1 VTPERWERIE
11 ALYHD
16 AEALPPDRRDEF
28 LAEACG
34 NDHDLR
40 RDVAS
45 LLDEPVSPGGFLSQ
59 PAILRAAHMLGDAPA
74 ASMTGRSVG
83 RYQLHAL
90 IGAGGMGE
98 VYHSHDATLARDVA
112 VKILPP
118 AFIND
123 SDRLARLEREARML
137 AAVNHPNI
145 CAIYGVEEANGI
157 RFLLLE
163 LVEGDTLADRLVQAA
178 SPVAAGLPLP
188 EVLNIARQL
197 ADALE
202 AAHDKGIIH
211 RDLKPANIKIT
222 PQGVVKVLDF
232 GLAKSLAAGSAPD
245 ITHVPDG
252 KMGHEA
258 DGAVVGTAAY
268 MSPEQARGSR
278 VDSRTDIWAFGCVLF
293 EMLTGRLPFAGGT
306 ASDTIAKILEREPDW
321 TALPAETPAAI
332 RRVLLRCLVKD
343 HKKRIRDIG
352 DVRLEIDAVDE
363 VLPAVV
369 TATSTV
375 RRRSSALSWLPYLGM
390 AALATAFGLVEW
402 RRPAIQDNPLD
413 PSVSTIRK
421 LTDWEGSEGAAAISP
436 DGKFVAFLADKDG
449 EVDVWVT
456 QIGAHKPVN
465 VTLDVP
471 PLDPPTMLRTLG
483 FTGGGE
489 IWFTP
494 PSAGGP
500 AGQKMLVPVT
510 GGPGRPLLGST
521 AATPAWSWDGSHLA
535 YFENDEGDP
544 MYVADGAAADPINV
558 VPPSRDWPHN
568 HHPTWSFD
576 DLWIYFTRGHVYG
589 LNETDEMDI
598 WRIRP
603 AGGPPERMTTANT
616 DITSL
621 TALDA
626 RTLLYVGRSENREG
640 PWLWSLDTVT
650 KARRRI
656 SSGLERYTSV
666 AASHDG
672 QRIVAT
678 IANPTSRLWS
688 VPLDRPAGS
697 QDVKGYDVPSAQAF
711 APRFGGDALFYLSSN
726 GGADG
731 LFRMQGTSSSQIWSG
746 GDGTLSE
753 PPSISRD
760 GKRVALIVRREGKQ
774 HLSVMLADGTG
785 RRAIAPSIDTQGT
798 SDWSP
803 DGSWIV
809 TGGSDRDGPGLFKI
823 PVDGGDPKRLAS
835 VRATNPIW
843 SSDGSLIV
851 YGAPLVAGQV
861 PLMAV
866 QPDGSPVVLP
876 KLTTYPG
883 GYRFMPSGRQIVYLP
898 RVRLRTFWMLDL
910 DTNTTRELTH
920 VGDAGRLRTFDI
932 TPDGKQ
938 LVFDLLHQNSDVVLI
953 ERRGR

>member
-222 PQGVVKVLDF
+222 PQGLVKVLDF

-252 KMGHEA
+252 KMGQEA

-343 HKKRIRDIG
+343 PKKRIRDIG

-363 VLPAVV
+363 VLPEFADTRPAAAPHGRRTSSLLWLALAAVV
-369 TATSTV
+369 TAV
-375 RRRSSALSWLPYLGM
+375 AV
-390 AALATAFGLVEW
+390 VEW
-402 RRPAIQDNPLD
+402 RRPAVQENPLED
-413 PSVSTIRK
+413 AKTQR
-421 LTDWEGSEGAAAISP
+421 LTNWEGNEGGAAISP
-436 DGKFVAFLADKDG
+436 DGKFVAFLADRAG
-449 EVDVWVT
+449 EFDVWVT
-456 QIGAHKPVN
+456 QIGTLN
-465 VTLDVP
+465 MRNLTLDVP
-471 PLDPPTMLRTLG
+471 PLDPPTMLRAVG
-483 FTGGGE
+483 FTADGE

-494 PSAGGP
+494 SSPGGP
-500 AGQKMLVPVT
+500 AGQKLLVPIT
-510 GGPGRPLLGST
+510 GGPGRPLLG
-521 AATPAWSWDGSHLA
+521 ANAVALAWSWDGNHLA

-544 MYVADGAAADPINV
+544 LFVADGAAADPIAII
-558 VPPSRDWPHN
+558 PPGSGFPH
-568 HHPTWSFD
+568 HHNPVWSFD
-576 DLWIYFTRGHVYG
+576 DLWVYFTRGFMYA
-589 LNETDEMDI
+589 LNETDELDI
-598 WRIRP
+598 WRVRP
-603 AGGPPERMTTANT
+603 TGGAAERMTTVNT
-616 DITSL
+616 DIMSMAT
-621 TALDA
+621 LDA

-640 PWLWSLDTVT
+640 PWIWALDTVT

-656 SSGLERYTSV
+656 SSGLERYSSV
-666 AASHDG
+666 AASRDG
-672 QRIVAT
+672 RRIVAT
-678 IANPTSRLWS
+678 LDNTTTSLWS
-688 VPLDRPAGS
+688 IPLDRPAQRS
-697 QDVKGYDVPSAQAF
+697 DVKRYDIPSGQAV
-711 APRFGGDALFYLSSN
+711 APRFGPDALFYLSWNESSE
-726 GGADG
+726 GDG
-731 LFRMQGTSSSQIWSG
+731 LFRLQDGVSTPIWRGS
-746 GDGTLSE
+746 DGTLSV
-753 PPSISRD
+753 PPAISRD
-760 GKRVALIVRREGKQ
+760 GKRVALVVRREGKQ

-785 RRAIAPSIDTQGT
+785 RRALAPAIDTQGT
-798 SDWSP
+798 ADWSP

-809 TGGSDRDGPGLFKI
+809 IGGSDSAGPGLFKV
-823 PVDGGDPKRLAS
+823 PVDGGQPVRLLS
-835 VRATNPIW
+835 TEGTNPIW
-843 SSDGSLIV
+843 SPDGGLIV
-851 YGAPLVAGQV
+851 YGGPLVAGQV
-861 PLMAV
+861 PLMAMR
-866 QPDGSPVVLP
+866 PDGQPVQLP
-876 KLTTYPG
+876 KLPAFPG
-883 GYRFMPSGRQIVYLP
+883 GYRFMPNGRQIIYLP
-898 RVRLRTFWMLDL
+898 RIRLRTFWMLDL
-910 DTNTTRELTH
+910 DTNTTRELIH
-920 VGDAGRLRTFDI
+920 VADTGRFRTFDI

-938 LVFDLLHQNSDVVLI
+938 LVFDLSQQNGDIVLI
-953 ERRGR
+953 ERRDR